1 MTLLEPLPSV
11 LTSLDNQLHAGT
23 DHGGICLEAVF
34 EREIAG
40 IGHSTDF
47 IQESAKVELELPE

>member
-1 MTLLEPLPSV
+1 
-11 LTSLDNQLHAGT
+11 
-23 DHGGICLEAVF
+23 LEAVF

-47 IQESAKVELELPE
+47 IQESAKVKLELPE